1 MKVETRRQY
10 DNALQDFKELKE
22 TKGWKRFLEIAK
34 AQQEVR
40 KHAVILVPLEH
51 LDEALSQEF
60 MKGEYAGI
68 GLLLAI
74 PETEISKYAELIKA
88 NEVDKENED
97 ED

>member
-1 MKVETRRQY
+1 MKIEDRREY
-10 DNALQDFKELKE
+10 EGALRDFKDLIKS
-22 TKGWKRFLEIAK
+22 KGWKRLSEVGQ

-40 KHAVILVPLEH
+40 KHAVILTPLKE
-51 LDEALSQEF
+51 LDNALEQEF

-74 PETEISKYAELIKA
+74 PETEISKYNELIKL
-88 NEVDKENED
+88 NQVKKENED